1 MFFQPGRL
9 AVTPP
14 RMLGGQGRQYETE
27 FFRKLFGTPPPPKQD
42 SVGGGGGDE
51 PPAGGHIVEEEEEPD
66 EEQIQRAK
74 QQARQQALFNFITVT
89 LFVGTLASLS
99 TWEPYF
105 LYLGRVWSFVR
116 VGNHVQA
123 YTDLTSEAIAWGLL
137 LTMGWPWNLLIY
149 PTHLTRKEL
158 TNARKERRGPM
169 FKNIVSS
176 IYNPFAGRKRP
187 PAVAASQ

>member
-1 MFFQPGRL
+1 MRE
-9 AVTPP
+9 VCNED
-14 RMLGGQGRQYETE
+14 LGGQSRQYETE

-42 SVGGGGGDE
+42 SPGGGGGDE
-51 PPAGGHIVEEEEEPD
+51 PPAGGQVMEEEEEPD

-74 QQARQQALFNFITVT
+74 QQARQQALFNCITVT

-116 VGNHVQA
+116 VGNQAQA
-123 YTDLTSEAIAWGLL
+123 YTELTSEAIAWGLL

-158 TNARKERRGPM
+158 TNARKERRGPI
-169 FKNIVSS
+169 FKNVVGS
-176 IYNPFAGRKRP
+176 IYNPFARRMRP
-187 PAVAASQ
+187 PPVATSQ